1 MRVEIGN
8 VGRDGSDRGGAAPDD
23 VEVLDTRHLVP
34 IERLRRSRTSRR
46 EMGAR
51 AVTINTAQPAA
62 VSKLSAA
69 EVAELERLRPRTRGD
84 CVDGPRPCPWVG
96 CRHHLY
102 LDAFTNG
109 SIKINFPDR
118 EPWDLV
124 ESCSLDVA
132 ARGGQTLDEVS
143 AEMDLTREGV
153 RQIEVRALLVIRMAS
168 PSPDEVG
175 LHLLKPPPAEPPAP
189 RREGR
194 GRRIDPETHAAIRA
208 ELADFPTR
216 SDGEIAGHHD
226 VSPSPVA
233 RLRRLMGIDPLP
245 SKKRAIDVD
254 AIRAAIRANP
264 ELTDRVFAERFK
276 VSPSAI
282 GRQRALVGVEPTRPN
297 MRAVTR

>member
-1 MRVEIGN
+1 MREPP
-8 VGRDGSDRGGAAPDD
+8 PDD

-34 IERLRRSRTSRR
+34 VDRLRRSRTSRR
-46 EMGAR
+46 ELGAR
-51 AVTINTAQPAA
+51 GVTVNAAQPP

-109 SIKINFPDR
+109 SVKFNFPDI
-118 EPWDLV
+118 EPWDMR

-132 ARGGQTLDEVS
+132 ARGGQTLDEVG
-143 AEMDLTREGV
+143 ATMNLTRERM
-153 RQIEVRALLVIRMAS
+153 RQLEVSALLVIRMAS

-175 LHLLKPPPAEPPAP
+175 ALLLHPPAP
-189 RREGR
+189 TTPAATTRGRGPGGR
-194 GRRIDPETHAAIRA
+194 GRRINPATHASIRA
-208 ELADFPTR
+208 ELAEFPTR

-226 VSPSPVA
+226 VSPQAVA
-233 RLRRLMGIDPLP
+233 RLRKLMGIAPLP

-282 GRQRALVGVEPTRPN
+282 GRQRALAGVEPTRPN
-297 MRAVTR
+297 YRAVGS